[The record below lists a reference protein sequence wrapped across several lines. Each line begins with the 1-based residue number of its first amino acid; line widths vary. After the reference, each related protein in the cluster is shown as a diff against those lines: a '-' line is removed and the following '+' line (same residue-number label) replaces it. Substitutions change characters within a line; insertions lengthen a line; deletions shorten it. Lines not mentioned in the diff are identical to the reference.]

1 MYPRQVVLA
10 LFLSGFV
17 FVVVMRLIQKG
28 KLDIGYSWFWFGVS
42 LGMAATVVGYGWLVT
57 FSTFVGVVQ
66 PTTTVFLSALVFLLL
81 LCIQFS
87 LTLSKHRREIKR
99 LTQQLAILTAEEG
112 LPSHHDRMESTR

>member
-1 MYPRQVVLA
+1 MYPRQIAFA
-10 LFLSGFV
+10 LFLSGLV

-42 LGMAATVVGYGWLVT
+42 LGMAGTVIGYDWLVT
-57 FSTFVGVVQ
+57 FSAFVGVVQ
-66 PTTTVFLSALVFLLL
+66 TTTTVFLSALVFLLL

-99 LTQQLAILTAEEG
+99 LTQQLAILTAEKAIPRFG
-112 LPSHHDRMESTR
+112 NGVESAE